1 MQLNVVQFRYKIG
14 YIVLN
19 DSIPHNM
26 EITDPAGNYIFK
38 VNNRITRRRCKIC
51 SKLTTKPPERR
62 HWRI

>member
-26 EITDPAGNYIFK
+26 EITDPAGNYIYK
-38 VNNRITRRRCKIC
+38 VNNRITRRRLKYVQ
-51 SKLTTKPPERR
+51 S
-62 HWRI
+62 